1 MLQQSYTQEK
11 TLCKIIKK
19 KKTKH
24 TKLVAFHIVL
34 ILKVSKKC
42 KLDLH
47 LFFNGQNFQSIS
59 DRILT
64 WSGLSYELIEVS
76 IQIFLQIFLVIF
88 YSLAA

>member
-11 TLCKIIKK
+11 TLCKIIK

-76 IQIFLQIFLVIF
+76 IQIFLVIF